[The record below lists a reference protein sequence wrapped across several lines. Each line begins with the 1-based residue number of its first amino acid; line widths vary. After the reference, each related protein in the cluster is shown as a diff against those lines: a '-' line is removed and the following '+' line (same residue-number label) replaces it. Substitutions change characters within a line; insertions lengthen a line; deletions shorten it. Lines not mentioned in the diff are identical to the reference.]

1 MEEFLHK
8 RTLTIY
14 WIVLFLSA
22 VSLYFAPQYSIL
34 TEPLLV
40 PLLLL
45 YMVLKDSNIGKPAG
59 KLVFYV
65 GMFLAFLGDV
75 LQVVINNEIFFIS
88 SLVAFMLMN
97 ICYSISFFTLHKD
110 GFRKPLYFLTGC
122 ILFFLAAYLF
132 MYFLGDK
139 LGDYKMPIVI
149 YIFTLCAMISLAANL
164 TGSERY
170 RKIALKWLLPGVL
183 IFMVQNII
191 LAINLFQL
199 GGESKWYVFS
209 IIPYGVAQYM
219 IVRGMRKVYG

>member
-1 MEEFLHK
+1 MEDFLQK

-22 VSLYFAPQYSIL
+22 VFLYFVPKYVIL
-34 TEPLLV
+34 TEPFLV

-45 YMVLKDSNIGKPAG
+45 YLVLKDNNIGKPTG

-97 ICYSISFFTLHKD
+97 ICYSISFFSLHKT

-122 ILFFLAAYLF
+122 VLFFLAAYLF
-132 MYFLGDK
+132 MHFLGDK
-139 LGDYKMPIVI
+139 LGEYKMPVVI

-164 TGSERY
+164 TGSKRY
-170 RKIALKWLLPGVL
+170 RKIAVKWLLPGVL
-183 IFMVQNII
+183 VLWYKISFLPLIFFSWVER
-191 LAINLFQL
+191 INGMYSASYRMALR
-199 GGESKWYVFS
+199 S
-209 IIPYGVAQYM
+209 I
-219 IVRGMRKVYG
+219 